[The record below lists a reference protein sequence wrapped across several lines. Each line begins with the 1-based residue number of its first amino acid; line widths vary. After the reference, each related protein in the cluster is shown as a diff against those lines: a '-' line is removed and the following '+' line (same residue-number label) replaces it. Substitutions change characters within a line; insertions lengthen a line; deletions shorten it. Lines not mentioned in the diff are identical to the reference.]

1 MRGWPRHYEEESMLT
16 MISEWTYS
24 RRDLIAAA
32 FALAATAIT
41 PSTTQAASLE
51 EIKARGYMIVATED
65 DYRPFEFIE
74 NGEPKGLDHDLL
86 ELLRKDAPF
95 EIRQEIIPWTGLLAG
110 VETGKYDLALTAV
123 SMTPERMESL
133 GFSMPITEAT
143 QFYVKRADDATITK
157 VADLSSKVVGVQS
170 GGASFTALDNLKATL
185 EAGGGTLG
193 EVVQYAS
200 FPEAYQDLA
209 NGRLDYVV
217 NGVVNVISLTKEN
230 PERFAMGEAV
240 GKPAYAAWAVAKDN
254 TELLAYVNAFMAKVR
269 AGGELAKL
277 QEQWIGKSFDD
288 MPTEFVPE

>member
-1 MRGWPRHYEEESMLT
+1 MPRMTSPSKLD
-16 MISEWTYS
+16 
-24 RRDLIAAA
+24 RRALITAGL
-32 FALAATAIT
+32 ALAVLTVAPLMAK
-41 PSTTQAASLE
+41 AASLA
-51 EIKARGYMIVATED
+51 EIKARGYMVVATED

-86 ELLRKDAPF
+86 ALLRKAAPF

-123 SMTPERMESL
+123 SITPERMASL

-143 QFYVKRADDATITK
+143 QVYVKRADDDTIGG
-157 VADLSSKVVGVQS
+157 VADLSGKVVGVQS
-170 GGASFTALDNLKATL
+170 GGASFTALDNLKKTL
-185 EAGGGTLG
+185 ETIGGTLG

-230 PERFAMGEAV
+230 PDRFAMGEAV
-240 GKPAYAAWAVAKDN
+240 GTPAYAAWAVAKDN
-254 TELLAYVNAFMAKVR
+254 TELLTYVNEFMATVR
-269 AGGELAKL
+269 ANGELARL
-277 QEQWIGKSFDD
+277 QEQWIGKSFAD
-288 MPTEFVPE
+288 MPAEFVPE